1 MIVWAVM
8 DVWSLNHFHTQAPT
22 LHEAYCTLHAAYSS
36 SPESILK
43 WTKEISPIE
52 GVEVGVGWCTPLHIG
67 WAQLGG
73 EVVHPPHLG
82 WAQLGGE
89 VVHLPNLGWAQLGG
103 GWCTSAMEWE
113 QLGVVDIQ
121 AFEVRDGALCR
132 KKILARL
139 GGVVHPPSLSG
150 LGARLGGVVVHPP

>member
-1 MIVWAVM
+1 M
-8 DVWSLNHFHTQAPT
+8 DVRSLNHFHTQAPT

-43 WTKEISPIE
+43 WTKEVSPIE

-82 WAQLGGE
+82 WAQLGG
-89 VVHLPNLGWAQLGG
+89 GG
-103 GWCTSAMEWE
+103 GAPPKPWMGTA
-113 QLGVVDIQ
+113 G
-121 AFEVRDGALCR
+121 
-132 KKILARL
+132 
-139 GGVVHPPSLSG
+139 GGVVHLRHG
-150 LGARLGGVVVHPP
+150 MGTAGGGGASPMV